1 MNFQQLEYVL
11 AVDQHKHFAQAA
23 ESCCVTQ
30 ATLSAMIK
38 KLEAELNMVL
48 FDRSRQPVKTT
59 EEGEQIIQLAK
70 KILTNRNEMLTLNN
84 QESQGL
90 SGVIRLGIIPTIAN
104 SLLPIILP
112 TLLKEYPGLHFNIT
126 EITTE
131 ELKHQIISQKID
143 IGILASPLGDDVLE
157 ENILYYEAMMVYGIQ
172 ESNKKYISPTDIQN
186 KKIWLLEEGNCFRN
200 QSSTI
205 CDIREK
211 SVGPENLTFD
221 ASSFDTLLNLT
232 DQFGGC
238 TLVPELYYNLMPEE
252 KKQKTRHFEFPLP
265 VREISLVY
273 QRPYAKKRSIDILTE
288 KIKELVKDRLITS
301 ELKPKDLSIIGID

>member
-11 AVDQHKHFAQAA
+11 AVDLHKHFAQAA

-38 KLEAELNMVL
+38 KLESELNVVL
-48 FDRSRQPVKTT
+48 FDRTRQPVKTT
-59 EEGEQIIQLAK
+59 EEGMQIIELAK
-70 KILTNRNEMLTLNN
+70 KILSNRSEMMSLNSK
-84 QESQGL
+84 ESQGL
-90 SGVIRLGIIPTIAN
+90 SGHIRLGIIPTIAN

-112 TLLKEYPGLHFNIT
+112 TLLKDYPGLHFNII

-131 ELKHQIISQKID
+131 ELKQQILSQKID
-143 IGILASPLGDDVLE
+143 IGIMASPLGDDILE
-157 ENILYYEAMMVYGIQ
+157 ENILYYEAMMVYGIK
-172 ESNKKYISPTDIQN
+172 ENDKKYITPTDIQN

-200 QSSTI
+200 QSTTI

-211 SVGPENLTFD
+211 VIGPENLTFD
-221 ASSFDTLLNLT
+221 GSSFDTLLNMT

-238 TLVPELYYNLMPEE
+238 TLVPELYYNLMSEE
-252 KKQKTRHFEFPLP
+252 KKQKTKHFEFPLP

-288 KIKELVKDRLITS
+288 KIRVLVKDKLITKN
-301 ELKPKDLSIIGID
+301 LKPKDLSIIGID